1 MKKIVGFLFCLFIFL
16 YPFYVS
22 AEEGAQTDLTPGAKS
37 AILIEASTG
46 KVIYEKNSH
55 EKLAPASM
63 TKMMSMLLVVESI
76 ENGIIGWDDIIT
88 VSANAS
94 GMGGSQILL
103 ETGEQMS
110 VKDLFKGVAVMSGND
125 AVVALAEAV
134 AGSQDEFVAMMNKRA
149 KELGLTDTN
158 FKNPHG
164 LDDTNHYSSAY
175 DMSLIAKELVKHSQV
190 LEYTKIYEDY
200 LRKGTDKEIWLVNT
214 NKLVRFYNGVDG
226 LKTGY
231 TSTAGYCL
239 TATALKNNMRLI
251 AVVMGEDSST
261 TRNAEVTSLLDY
273 GYAQYKVDT
282 LLKKDDI
289 IAEVNIEKSKKESVK
304 LVPISEVTILNK
316 KNNKLGEITYKLNF
330 DDLKAPDKVGDV
342 VGKLT
347 ILNDGKEVSSVDV
360 TVQEDI
366 EKANVFE
373 LYLRYLKDILS
384 GNITI

>member
-1 MKKIVGFLFCLFIFL
+1 MTFYCFL
-16 YPFYVS
+16 
-22 AEEGAQTDLTPGAKS
+22 D
-37 AILIEASTG
+37 
-46 KVIYEKNSH
+46 
-55 EKLAPASM
+55 M
-63 TKMMSMLLVVESI
+63 TR
-76 ENGIIGWDDIIT
+76 
-88 VSANAS
+88 
-94 GMGGSQILL
+94 
-103 ETGEQMS
+103 
-110 VKDLFKGVAVMSGND
+110 D

-330 DDLKAPDKVGDV
+330 DDLKAPVKVGDV

-347 ILNDGKEVSSVDV
+347 ILYDGKEVSSVDV